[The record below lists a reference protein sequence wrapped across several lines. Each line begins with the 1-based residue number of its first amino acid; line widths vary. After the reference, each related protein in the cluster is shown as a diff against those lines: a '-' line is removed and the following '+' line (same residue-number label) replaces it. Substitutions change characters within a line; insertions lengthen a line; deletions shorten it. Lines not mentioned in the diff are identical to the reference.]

1 MSLQGKRAVVTG
13 STSGIGRAVAERLA
27 KAGAE
32 VIITGRNEQRG
43 RDVVNA
49 IESAGGRASFIRADL
64 SNLDDVRRLADRVG
78 DVDVLVNN
86 AGAFPAGS
94 TADTDEEAF
103 DLAFDINVKAPFF
116 LTGAIAPRMA
126 SNGGGAI
133 INVST
138 MVANIGMAGLA
149 AYGASKAAIELLTK
163 AWTDEYGPHGVRV
176 NAVAPGPTRTPASES
191 MGEGFDQLASTLPAG
206 HAARPDEIAAAVA
219 FLASEEAS
227 FIYGAVLPAD
237 GGRVAV

>member
-43 RDVVNA
+43 RDVVSA

>member
-1 MSLQGKRAVVTG
+1 MSLHGKRAVVTG

-43 RDVVNA
+43 RDVVSA
-49 IESAGGRASFIRADL
+49 IESAGGRASFIGADL